1 MNNPIQHEI
10 PNPDDLPI
18 KVCALYK
25 FARLENIQD
34 LQAKIKAAL
43 KELDIH
49 GILLIAHEGINGT
62 LSGQANNLEKAIA
75 IIANHTHINEISRKY
90 SWAEAHPFGRLR
102 VRLKKE
108 IVTIGVAGI
117 DPNSKVGT
125 YVKPQDWNKIIS
137 DPEVLLLDTRNDY
150 EVEIG
155 TFKGAIDPKT
165 KIFREFPEF
174 VRENYD
180 PKIHKK
186 VAMFCTGGIRC
197 EKASS
202 FMLNEGFEEVYHLEG
217 GILNYLAQVE
227 ENESLWE
234 GECFV
239 FDKRTAVGHGVK
251 LTDITTCFACRMPL
265 NADDRASPLYEEG
278 VSCPKCHDT
287 QTPQNRARAQERHRQ
302 NQLAKARKNK
312 L

>member
-1 MNNPIQHEI
+1 MNNNIQHEA
-10 PNPDDLPI
+10 PNPENLPI

-25 FARLENIQD
+25 FANLEDIET
-34 LQAKIKAAL
+34 LQAKIKPAL

-49 GILLIAHEGINGT
+49 GILLIANEGINGT
-62 LSGQANNLEKAIA
+62 LSGSEENLEKAIA
-75 IIANHTHINEISRKY
+75 IIGNETGINQISRKY
-90 SWAEAHPFGRLR
+90 SWAQNHPFGRLR

-108 IVTIGVAGI
+108 IVTLGI
-117 DPNSKVGT
+117 ENINPNNQVGT
-125 YVKPQDWNKIIS
+125 YIKPQDWNDIIS
-137 DPEVLLLDTRNDY
+137 NKEVLVLDTRNDY

-217 GILNYLAQVE
+217 GILNYLAQVPKE
-227 ENESLWE
+227 ESLWE

-239 FDKRTAVGHGVK
+239 FDKRTAVGYGIE
-251 LTDITTCFACRMPL
+251 LTDITSCFACRMPL
-265 NADDRASPLYEEG
+265 NAEDRASPLFEEG
-278 VSCPKCHDT
+278 VSCPKCHAT
-287 QTPQNRARAQERHRQ
+287 QTPQNRARAQERHKQ

>member
-62 LSGQANNLEKAIA
+62 LSGQADNLEKAIA